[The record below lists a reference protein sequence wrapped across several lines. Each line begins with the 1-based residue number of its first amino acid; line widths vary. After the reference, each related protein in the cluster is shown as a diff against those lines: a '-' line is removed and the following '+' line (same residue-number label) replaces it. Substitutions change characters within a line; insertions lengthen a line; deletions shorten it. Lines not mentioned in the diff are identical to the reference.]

1 MKNFKIIIDNIEYSF
16 IMGENVKENHLL
28 IDNSDPNDWW
38 FHLDNLPS
46 CHCVLE
52 NSNISDDLI
61 KFGGNIVKSNSKYKD
76 NKNLKIIYLQIKNI
90 KKTKNPGEVS
100 LLNNPKYFII

>member
-16 IMGENVKENHLL
+16 IMGENTKENHLL
-28 IDNSDPNDWW
+28 VDNSDPNDWW

-52 NSNISDDLI
+52 SSNISDDLI

-76 NKNLKIIYLQIKNI
+76 NKKLKIIYLQIKNI
-90 KKTKNPGEVS
+90 KKTKNPGEVF
-100 LLNNPKYFII
+100 LLNKANYFIL